1 MTQSDPNKFSQGEK
15 VVSSI
20 VKTLPNKPGVYRML
34 DDTGSVLYVGKAKNL
49 KNRVSSYSRV
59 TGHSLRIGRM
69 ISATRDMN
77 FFITE
82 TELEALLL
90 EQNLIKK
97 YNPRYNVLL
106 KDDKSFPQIAIT
118 RNKEF
123 PQVTKYRGKKV
134 DGVKYFGPYA
144 SATAVNNAINYIQKI
159 FQLRNCRDSNFY
171 GRSRAC
177 LLHYINKCSAP
188 CVGKISEEEY
198 SKTVDEAENF
208 LLGKHTEIKDNLQ
221 SNMLQASK
229 NLDFERAAFYRD
241 RIELIAKIQ
250 SSQNIN
256 NLNVKDADIIGLF
269 KLGNEVC
276 IQVFFIRS
284 YENRGNH
291 AFFPKT
297 GGGAD
302 DIEIIENFIA
312 QFYSTKTPAREI
324 LISSSLRNNEVLIKF
339 LTERRNQKV
348 VIRSPSRGS
357 VKDLIKTAEKNAK
370 EALERKI
377 AMKASQKSLFEEV
390 ETWLK
395 LEEKIKKIEVYDNSH
410 IQGSFPIGCLVAINL
425 EGYSKSDYRKYNIK
439 DNSINPK
446 DDLAIMGHVFE
457 RRFGKVKS
465 ENLED
470 FKKNLPDL
478 IVIDGGRNQ
487 MNVAS
492 AVLKKYKLE
501 IPILAIAKG
510 EKRNEGR
517 EDFYF
522 RDRIFSFPTSSSVLF
537 FFQRIRDEVHRF
549 AIGAHRQKR
558 SSGINKSELD
568 EVYGIGPKKKKELLQ
583 HFGSAKEVG
592 KASLK
597 DLLGVKGISKNSAE
611 IIFNHFNS

>member
-1 MTQSDPNKFSQGEK
+1 MKQCDPKKFSQGEK

-97 YNPRYNVLL
+97 YSPRYNVLL
-106 KDDKSFPQIAIT
+106 KDDKSFAQIAIT
-118 RNKEF
+118 RNKQF

-208 LLGKHTEIKDNLQ
+208 LLGKHTDIKDNLQ

-256 NLNVKDADIIGLF
+256 NLNVKDADIVGLF

-302 DIEIIENFIA
+302 DIEILENFLA
-312 QFYSTKTPAREI
+312 QFYSTKIPAREI
-324 LISSSLRNNEVLIKF
+324 LISYSLRNNEVLVRF
-339 LTERRNQKV
+339 LTERR
-348 VIRSPSRGS
+348 
-357 VKDLIKTAEKNAK
+357 
-370 EALERKI
+370 
-377 AMKASQKSLFEEV
+377 
-390 ETWLK
+390 
-395 LEEKIKKIEVYDNSH
+395 
-410 IQGSFPIGCLVAINL
+410 
-425 EGYSKSDYRKYNIK
+425 
-439 DNSINPK
+439 
-446 DDLAIMGHVFE
+446 
-457 RRFGKVKS
+457 
-465 ENLED
+465 
-470 FKKNLPDL
+470 
-478 IVIDGGRNQ
+478 
-487 MNVAS
+487 
-492 AVLKKYKLE
+492 
-501 IPILAIAKG
+501 
-510 EKRNEGR
+510 
-517 EDFYF
+517 
-522 RDRIFSFPTSSSVLF
+522 
-537 FFQRIRDEVHRF
+537 
-549 AIGAHRQKR
+549 
-558 SSGINKSELD
+558 
-568 EVYGIGPKKKKELLQ
+568 
-583 HFGSAKEVG
+583 
-592 KASLK
+592 
-597 DLLGVKGISKNSAE
+597 
-611 IIFNHFNS
+611 

>member
-1 MTQSDPNKFSQGEK
+1 MTKVSPNKFLEGEK

-20 VKTLPNKPGVYRML
+20 VKTLPNKPGVYRMM
-34 DDTGSVLYVGKAKNL
+34 DNSGNVLYVGKAKNL
-49 KNRVSSYSRV
+49 RNRVSSYSRV
-59 TGHSLRIGRM
+59 SGHSLRIGRM

-118 RNKEF
+118 RNKQF
-123 PQVTKYRGKKV
+123 PQITKYRGKKV

-177 LLHYINKCSAP
+177 LLHFINKCSAP
-188 CVGKISEEEY
+188 CVGKISEQEY
-198 SKTVDEAENF
+198 LRTVQEAENF
-208 LLGKHTEIKDNLQ
+208 LLGKHNEIKDSLQ
-221 SNMLQASK
+221 SDMLKASK
-229 NLDFERAAFYRD
+229 SLDFERAAFYRD

-256 NLNVKDADIIGLF
+256 NLNVKDADVIGLF

-276 IQVFFIRS
+276 IQIFFIRS
-284 YENRGNH
+284 FENRGNH
-291 AFFPKT
+291 AFFPKN

-302 DIEIIENFIA
+302 EIEIIESFLA
-312 QFYSTKTPAREI
+312 QFYSTKIPAREI
-324 LISSSLRNNEVLIKF
+324 ILSSPLRSNEVLLNF
-339 LTERRNQKV
+339 LTERRKSKV
-348 VIRSPSRGS
+348 IIRSPSKGRL
-357 VKDLIKTAEKNAK
+357 KDLIKTAEKNAK

-377 AMKASQKSLFEEV
+377 ALKASQQSLFDEV
-390 ETWLK
+390 EKWLK
-395 LEEKIKKIEVYDNSH
+395 IETKIEKIEVYDNSH
-410 IQGSFPIGCLVAINL
+410 IQGSFPIGCLVAINT
-425 EGYSKSDYRKYNIK
+425 EGYSKSDYRKYNIN
-439 DNSINPK
+439 DSSINPK
-446 DDLAIMGHVFE
+446 DDLAIMRHVFE
-457 RRFGKVKS
+457 RRFGKKKN
-465 ENLED
+465 ENHDD
-470 FKKNLPDL
+470 FSKNLPDL

-492 AVLKKYKLE
+492 TVLKKYKIK

-522 RDRIFSFPTSSSVLF
+522 QDRIFNFPTSSSLLF

-558 SSGINKSELD
+558 STGINKSELD

>member
-118 RNKEF
+118 RHKQF

-144 SATAVNNAINYIQKI
+144 SATAVNNAVNYIQKI

-302 DIEIIENFIA
+302 DIEILENFIA
-312 QFYSTKTPAREI
+312 QFYSTKIPAREI
-324 LISSSLRNNEVLIKF
+324 LISYSLRNNEVLVRF
-339 LTERRNQKV
+339 LTERRKQKV
-348 VIRSPSRGS
+348 VVRSPARGRA
-357 VKDLIKTAEKNAK
+357 KDLIKTAEKNAK

-439 DNSINPK
+439 DSSINPK

-465 ENLED
+465 ENVED

-568 EVYGIGPKKKKELLQ
+568 GVYGIGPKKKKELLQ